1 MRLQLF
7 TLTLLVSLVG
17 ATPWLFSS
25 CGSEAGNPDD
35 DDDEV
40 SKYQDPDGTM
50 AFNLSEVLDN
60 GTKVMSTALTA
71 DQAKLGGGGAGLLD
85 GMTAGSTP
93 YCTSYGFPISPNA
106 ADNTEVKD
114 GVKFMG
120 PGHSDFAAGF
130 FFCLMTQDTDS
141 SESVPGVFIRA
152 KIFPCIAGRI
162 RFDGAPKTVTMTV
175 DDPALTACAGE
186 KRVAGLKESGIK
198 AISTTF
204 TATKIAAGGWDGEVS
219 FENKAD
225 DTLLGSD
232 KIRVTR
238 TDTHESMALLITD
251 ASGAA
256 EAVVYHNDLAAGR
269 VFYERWAPKFE
280 PSDDE
285 SQKSVHARVFLEGV
299 LADGAFSSLTTYKG
313 MHVVVQNPT
322 TNGEGRF
329 TTISGGSATGFR
341 TEHLNC
347 FKAGDTCADFK
358 VLTDWQPVHKPDNCY
373 GGTGCTEAIKID
385 ATSFPF
391 VLDEGIAS
399 GVLTP
404 AEWFNQLTIPGADFI
419 FSTGR
424 LQP

>member
-60 GTKVMSTALTA
+60 GTKVMSSALTA
-71 DQAKLGGGGAGLLD
+71 DQAKLGGGGAGLQD
-85 GMTAGSTP
+85 SMTIGSTP
-93 YCTSYGFPISPNA
+93 FCTSYGMPISPNA
-106 ADNTEVKD
+106 AENTEIKD

-120 PGHSDFAAGF
+120 AGHPDFAAGF
-130 FFCLMTQDTDS
+130 FFCLMTQDTNS

-162 RFDGAPKTVTMTV
+162 RFDGVPRTVTMTV
-175 DDPALTACAGE
+175 DDPALTTCAGDI
-186 KRVAGLKESGIK
+186 RVAGLKKNGIK
-198 AISTTF
+198 ALSTTF
-204 TATKIAAGGWDGEVS
+204 TATKIAEGGWEGEVT

-225 DTLLGSD
+225 DTPLDSD

-238 TDTHESMALLITD
+238 TDARESMAVLTTEVD
-251 ASGAA
+251 GAA

-269 VFYERWAPKFE
+269 IFYERWAPKVE
-280 PSDDE
+280 ADDDG
-285 SQKSVHARVFLEGV
+285 SLSSVHARLFLEGT
-299 LADGAFSSLTTYKG
+299 LADGTFSNLTTYKG
-313 MHVVVQNPT
+313 MHVVVQNPA

-347 FKAGDTCADFK
+347 VKAGDACGDFK
-358 VLTDWQPVHKPDNCY
+358 VLTDWQAVHKPDNCY

-385 ATSFPF
+385 ASSFPF
-391 VLDEGIAS
+391 VLDEGVAA

-404 AEWFNQLTIPGADFI
+404 ADWFAQLLVPGSDFL
-419 FSTGR
+419 FGTTR
-424 LQP
+424 VQH